1 MALLDRR
8 FISKLKTIYLLKV
21 SRPMSL
27 AEEAEQGG
35 EVNRQVKHLYQRNKI
50 LIKSQMLVLIEVQN
64 DICLKVQIPISMI
77 SLPIV

>member
-21 SRPMSL
+21 SRPISL
-27 AEEAEQGG
+27 AEEAEQEG
-35 EVNRQVKHLYQRNKI
+35 EANRQVKHLYQRNKI

-77 SLPIV
+77 SLLVV